1 LTPRKKVDPLELVA
15 KLAAEERRL
24 YDECFVAP
32 VVGGGRVRVRVSGIV
47 YELSIPGAYTGWSIL
62 KIKNQQQ
69 AQVIE
74 PATPAVVLKY
84 LRLFPRIR
92 MVALQPFQNRWW
104 AIAASGSDTRI
115 KLSGPAPMQLVAS
128 CSRFDTVNCRFDG
141 SVFWFESIDR
151 RRDPRI
157 AKTLNKALAEGVE
170 PAKLQCLGATPEE
183 RLAYRMLWL
192 DEHEETSAGESDLE
206 RINRALAHA
215 GANLEGFSYQGG
227 DRATVRFTVDGMSR
241 SVLLQ
246 TSDLSVISAG
256 ICLSGMDHQFDLTS
270 LVGVWR
276 EAAETGNDFD

>member
-1 LTPRKKVDPLELVA
+1 MKKKVDPLELVA

-24 YDECFVAP
+24 YDECFIAP
-32 VVGGGRVRVRVSGIV
+32 VVGGGLVRVRVSGIV
-47 YELSIPGAYTGWSIL
+47 YELSVPDTYTGWAIL
-62 KIKNQQQ
+62 KIKNQRE
-69 AQVIE
+69 ARVIE

-84 LRLFPRIR
+84 LKLFPRIR

-115 KLSGPAPMQLVAS
+115 KLSGPVPVQLVGS
-128 CSRFDTVNCRFDG
+128 CSRFDIVNCRFDG

-157 AKTLNKALAEGVE
+157 AKTLNKALSEGVE
-170 PAKLQCLGATPEE
+170 PAKLQCPGATPQE

-192 DEHEETSAGESDLE
+192 DEHEETPAGDSDLA

-215 GANLEGFSYQGG
+215 GANLEGFSYQDG
-227 DRATVRFTVDGMSR
+227 DRATVRFTVDGVSR
-241 SVLLQ
+241 SVLVQ
-246 TSDLSVISAG
+246 KSDLSVVSAG

-276 EAAETGNDFD
+276 EAHESGIDYD

>member
-1 LTPRKKVDPLELVA
+1 MTPKKKVDPLELVA

-24 YDECFVAP
+24 YDECFIAP
-32 VVGGGRVRVRVSGIV
+32 IVSGGRVCVRVCGIV
-47 YELSIPGAYTGWSIL
+47 YELSVPGTYTGWAIL
-62 KIKNQQQ
+62 KIKNQQE

-84 LRLFPRIR
+84 LQLFPRIQ

-115 KLSGPAPMQLVAS
+115 KLSGPAPMQLVGS

-141 SVFWFESIDR
+141 SAFWFESIDR

-170 PAKLQCLGATPEE
+170 PAKLQCPGATPEE

-192 DEHEETSAGESDLE
+192 DEHEETSAGASDLE

-215 GANLEGFSYQGG
+215 GANLEGFSYQDG
-227 DRATVRFTVDGMSR
+227 DRATVRFTVDGTSR

-276 EAAETGNDFD
+276 EAAESGIDYD